1 MEQNKMEKNI
11 RKSIILS
18 VVTICFLLVV
28 FVGSTYALF
37 SDDTDMN
44 IVVGSAKVDID
55 AKINPNLKLTSYGYT
70 QSSTTQFPLGGKA
83 VLNNGELTISDMA
96 PGDKIVFNVD
106 VTNDSTITV
115 IERVKLIGT
124 TSAEKDLL
132 SQLVVTVTSNNK
144 SEVAKFINGKF
155 VYSNSINN
163 GWLTL
168 EPGNPGPEVNTIT
181 VSIEL
186 PKTVGNHYQEAS
198 CKIALIIEAY
208 QGNADELPQ

>member
-1 MEQNKMEKNI
+1 MEQNKSI
-11 RKSIILS
+11 RKSIMLS
-18 VVTICFLLVV
+18 IVTICFLLVV

-37 SDDTDMN
+37 SDDTETN

-70 QSSTTQFPLGGKA
+70 QTSTTQFPLGGK
-83 VLNNGELTISDMA
+83 VELVNGELNISDMA
-96 PGDKIVFNVD
+96 PGDKIVFDVE

-115 IERVKLIGT
+115 VERIKLIGT
-124 TSAEKDLL
+124 TLEGNDLL
-132 SQLVVTVTSNNK
+132 SQLVVNVTSDNK
-144 SEVAKFINGKF
+144 TEQATFVNGSF
-155 VYSNSINN
+155 VYSNATNN

-168 EPGNPGPEVNTIT
+168 QPGNPGPEVKTIT

-186 PKTVGNHYQEAS
+186 PKTVGNDYQGAS